1 MSASQTW
8 TTEQDD
14 YLRQHYASTP
24 TSDLAEVL
32 GRTYGAVSARA
43 GRRLGLHK
51 DKATLQ
57 ESTRRATLARSIF
70 SELPM
75 RQ

>member
-1 MSASQTW
+1 MTTSQTW
-8 TTEQDD
+8 TAEQDD
-14 YLRQHYASTP
+14 YLRQHYATTP
-24 TSDLAEVL
+24 TADLAEVL

-51 DKATLQ
+51 DKATLA
-57 ESTRRATLARSIF
+57 ESASRATLARSIF